1 MDGQRQRSGNGRKRR
16 RRSRGE
22 PRVPAEPVMIAARR
36 PNSPLINNKTNG
48 HDKSVVAAS
57 ASPARADSAAGNGER
72 RQEAIR
78 PAAPAPKRS
87 ARIVQVPTNVGDERE
102 KQRQRLLERLMC
114 SDGRS
119 AISRA
124 ATEYRQAGFSFPEEQ
139 EVQLQLLEHFDETQA
154 HDAVQTLERLLMDEP
169 PIKKPVLEQRLR
181 RLEEYADERATREA
195 AAQLRRSLR
204 S

>member
-22 PRVPAEPVMIAARR
+22 ARTQAEPVLIAARR
-36 PNSPLINNKTNG
+36 PNSPIISKGNG
-48 HDKSVVAAS
+48 QVKLVAAS
-57 ASPARADSAAGNGER
+57 ASPAQAETRAGNGAER
-72 RQEAIR
+72 PQALR

-87 ARIVQVPTNVGDERE
+87 ARIVQLTSNVGDERE

-114 SDGRS
+114 SEGRG

-124 ATEYRQAGFSFPEEQ
+124 ATDYQQAGFEFPEEQ
-139 EVQLQLLEHFDETQA
+139 EVQLQLLEHFDEGRA
-154 HDAVQTLERLLMDEP
+154 HEAVLTLERLLSAEA

-181 RLEEYADERATREA
+181 RLEEYADEPATREA
-195 AAQLRRSLR
+195 AAQLRKNLR

>member
-22 PRVPAEPVMIAARR
+22 ARTQAEPVLIAARR
-36 PNSPLINNKTNG
+36 PNSPLISKGNG
-48 HDKSVVAAS
+48 QTKSLVAAS
-57 ASPARADSAAGNGER
+57 ASPSQAKASAGNGSER
-72 RQEAIR
+72 PQAAR

-87 ARIVQVPTNVGDERE
+87 ARIVQLSANVGDEQE

-114 SDGRS
+114 SEGRG

-124 ATEYRQAGFSFPEEQ
+124 ATEYQQAGFAFPEEQ
-139 EVQLQLLEHFDETQA
+139 DVQLQLLEHFDEGRA
-154 HDAVQTLERLLMDEP
+154 YEAVLTLERLLSAEP
-169 PIKKPVLEQRLR
+169 PIKKPILEQRLR
-181 RLEEYADERATREA
+181 RLEEYADEPATREA
-195 AAQLRRSLR
+195 AAQLRKNLR

>member
-22 PRVPAEPVMIAARR
+22 ARVPAEPVLIAARR
-36 PNSPLINNKTNG
+36 PNSPLISKSNG
-48 HDKSVVAAS
+48 PSKLVAAS
-57 ASPARADSAAGNGER
+57 ASPAQAEGSGNGSS
-72 RQEAIR
+72 QPPPSAR

-87 ARIVQVPTNVGDERE
+87 ARIVQLSANVGDERE
-102 KQRQRLLERLMC
+102 KQRERLLERLMC
-114 SDGRS
+114 SEGRG

-124 ATEYRQAGFSFPEEQ
+124 ATEYEQAGFEFPEEQ
-139 EVQLQLLEHFDETQA
+139 AVQLQLLEHFDEERA
-154 HDAVQTLERLLMDEP
+154 HNAVQTLERLLSEES
-169 PIKKPVLEQRLR
+169 PIKKPILEQRLR
-181 RLEEYADERATREA
+181 RLEEYADEATTREA